1 MMMKRRLTAALAA
14 VVCLGAGIAVAVG
27 SVSDEAM
34 IAQSYYEDTYLPAL
48 TETLRQRAEKGTQS
62 TYERAEKDLEERNQ
76 ARLDQIQALAG
87 EKTAFTSVQ
96 LAEGDELSL
105 EQGSAILLERGA
117 GRLTAGTLADV
128 TEGVMVEAGQALA
141 PAHRY
146 VAVAESGATVCQTA
160 PGSAGFQ
167 GGAEVEKGAGLALP
181 FTDVPEGQWYHDAV
195 AFVYRRG
202 YFAGTGADTFSPNA
216 PMDRAMVATVL
227 HRISGGESVA
237 EPAAFS
243 DVPAGQWYSDG
254 IAWAAAKGVVNGM
267 GEGLY
272 APAASV
278 TREQLVT
285 MLYRYQKDYLRA
297 AVTAGGDLAAF
308 SDGDRV
314 SDWAREAVA
323 WAVGEGLVQGR
334 DSGAL
339 DPAGTATRA
348 EVAAILQRFSQ
359 GLSAGA

>member
-1 MMMKRRLTAALAA
+1 MMKRRLTAALAA

-48 TETLRQRAEKGTQS
+48 TENLRQRAEKGTQS
-62 TYERAEKDLEERNQ
+62 AYERAEKDLAERNQ
-76 ARLDQIQALAG
+76 ARLDQIQAQAG
-87 EKTAFTSVQ
+87 GKTAFTSVQ
-96 LAEGDELSL
+96 LEEGDELSL
-105 EQGSAILLERGA
+105 EQGSAILLESGA

-146 VAVAESGATVCQTA
+146 VAVAESGAVVCQTA

-237 EPAAFS
+237 EPAAFT

-297 AVTAGGDLAAF
+297 AVTAGGDLTAF

-359 GLSAGA
+359 SLSAGA